1 MDTITLPAMLQ
12 LLAVTV
18 ALGFFAVGLYSS
30 IKDLS
35 YSTNDPAE
43 AEAHSREAFKKA
55 VIMVACG
62 IGVFAVARFASLLGQ
77 PDRQSIGAA
86 ALQAV
91 WEAVRDRGFLLLIPI
106 GVRLWRKKSSK

>member
-18 ALGFFAVGLYSS
+18 ALGLFAVGLYSS

-35 YSTNDPAE
+35 YNTNDPAD
-43 AEAHSREAFKKA
+43 AEAHSKEAFKKA
-55 VIMVACG
+55 IIMVAGG
-62 IGVFAVARFASLLGQ
+62 IGVFAIARFATLLGQ
-77 PDRQSIGAA
+77 HDRQGIGATV
-86 ALQAV
+86 LQAV
-91 WEAVRDRGFLLLIPI
+91 WEAVRDRSFLLLIPI